1 MGAKKNSKKYFYR
14 KLLLLILSLVLL
26 AGIASGIA
34 LSQSNSPRQ
43 LTLAA
48 WDKLYLSQTEHLII
62 PIKGILDAIAS
73 ENYTSLTSSCRQLGQ
88 DATNAQSWPAVPDKF
103 ASSHFSALI
112 NSFGQIA
119 LDCQA
124 LTLKLQ
130 QQKNPQSAIKKMSSE
145 MSFAAQQMKDTINL
159 LESPT

>member
-1 MGAKKNSKKYFYR
+1 MGAQKRNKKYFYR
-14 KLLLLILSLVLL
+14 KLVLLILPLVLL

-34 LSQSNSPRQ
+34 LSQNNSPRQ
-43 LTLAA
+43 LTIAA
-48 WDKLYLSQTEHLII
+48 WDKLYLPQTEHLIT

-73 ENYTSLTSSCRQLGQ
+73 ENYTALTSSCQQLGQ
-88 DATNAQSWPAVPDKF
+88 DATRAHSWPTIPDQF

-119 LDCQA
+119 MDCQA

-145 MSFAAQQMKDTINL
+145 MSFAAQEMKDTINI